1 MSNTIHSLVKAH
13 GIDKLIFTFETDV
26 FDQTTLVLAKNFGL
40 PFGFTSGKTKR
51 TQMIITEED
60 GQGDKLKD
68 NYKVTFKS
76 LYNNPLVPLSR
87 FYICDFN
94 ARIEAGHV
102 SVHKAEKDFL
112 TPLVTTLEDIA
123 TEEEI
128 KAKVYIEDNY
138 FLLQRYL
145 KE

>member
-13 GIDKLIFTFETDV
+13 GIDKLVFTFETDI
-26 FDQTTLVLAKNFGL
+26 FDHKTLTLAQKFGL
-40 PFGFTSGKTKR
+40 RFAFTSGKTKR
-51 TQMIITEED
+51 TQMIITEKE

-76 LYNNPLVPLSR
+76 LYNDPLVPLNR
-87 FYICDFN
+87 FYVCDFN